1 MLEDPHLP
9 ESHRHALDSF
19 PPDQRPFL
27 ADISLWE
34 ASLLVAKG
42 RLVLDQDIESWLEI
56 AASPSVVTL
65 CPITSSVAA
74 EMGRLPDN
82 FHQDPADRLIVATA
96 RSLKIHLATQD
107 RKIITSRLT
116 RIWK

>member
-1 MLEDPHLP
+1 MLEDPRLP
-9 ESHRHALDSF
+9 ESHRNALDPF
-19 PPDQRPFL
+19 PADQRPFL

-34 ASLLVAKG
+34 ASLLVTKG

-56 AASPSVVTL
+56 ASSPSVVTL

-74 EMGRLPDN
+74 EMGRLPET
-82 FHQDPADRLIVATA
+82 FHQDPVDRLIV
-96 RSLKIHLATQD
+96 ATQD

>member
-1 MLEDPHLP
+1 MLEDPRLP
-9 ESHRHALDSF
+9 ESHRHALDSL

-34 ASLLVAKG
+34 ASLLFAKG
-42 RLVLDQDIESWLEI
+42 RLVLDQDIEFWLEI

-65 CPITSSVAA
+65 CPITTSVAA

-96 RSLKIHLATQD
+96 RSLKIPLATQD
-107 RKIITSRLT
+107 RRIITSRLT